1 MGFMDSVTSFTKG
14 VGAKAKGN
22 YDVVNLNSQISAIQR
37 EIGGLFTAIGE
48 RYYNNHKDDPEECF
62 SGMIKEVKDRI
73 AKINS
78 LQQEIENTKE
88 ALANVSFSSAQPAVR
103 YCVKCGTPLD
113 MGSVFCV
120 KCGAQ
125 QPADEAAGVA
135 PAPTPQSA
143 PDSYTAMTAPV
154 ADAAPSAPAPVAEAA
169 PVQAAA
175 EAAPAPA
182 PETGA
187 AAPAEGVKKCPVCGV
202 ALKADA
208 DFCTTCGTKYI

>member
-22 YDVVNLNSQISAIQR
+22 YDVVNLNSQISALQR

-48 RYYNNHKDDPEECF
+48 RYYNNHKDDAEECF

-125 QPADEAAGVA
+125 QPADEAAGFA
-135 PAPTPQSA
+135 PAPMPQPA
-143 PDSYTAMTAPV
+143 PDAYTTMTAPV
-154 ADAAPSAPAPVAEAA
+154 ADAAPAPASE
-169 PVQAAA
+169 
-175 EAAPAPA
+175 APATAEPA
-182 PETGA
+182 SPA
-187 AAPAEGVKKCPVCGV
+187 ANEKKCPVCGV
-202 ALKADA
+202 SLRADA